1 MTAMT
6 RVKETS
12 LAHAARVVRMCCV
25 VACIGAA
32 NLFAGCATSEEMAT
46 KSEGYYQEGV
56 ASLSGDRQKAFV
68 SFQKSVQLN
77 PNNKNSRYALGHV
90 YALQGKLSRAEEE
103 FRAAINIDEDYSE
116 AHTYLGQVLA
126 NQNRWDEAIKSYRKA
141 LTNPLYPTPD
151 LARFHLGRALAH
163 QGDLQGSMEALED
176 AITVSPS
183 NVPPAM
189 IQLELGR
196 VYYKLGYTE
205 RAREALKKVTMVDKG
220 GEYAAAAT
228 ELLARLK

>member
-1 MTAMT
+1 MTAIT
-6 RVKETS
+6 RVKEMS

-126 NQNRWDEAIKSYRKA
+126 NQNRWDEAIKSYRKG
-141 LTNPLYPTPD
+141 LTNPLYSTPD

-163 QGDLQGSMEALED
+163 QGDFQGSMEALED

-205 RAREALKKVTMVDKG
+205 RAREALKKVTTVDKG

>member
-1 MTAMT
+1 MTSMT
-6 RVKETS
+6 RVKETG

-25 VACIGAA
+25 VAGIGAA

-205 RAREALKKVTMVDKG
+205 RAREALKKVTTVDKG